1 MTFVIGIAGGTGSG
15 KTTLATRLL
24 ASVGEAQA
32 LILHQDA
39 YYKNHAELPLHDRD
53 TLNYDHPD
61 AIDWPLLLE
70 QVDALRAGRPISMPV
85 YDFHNHAR
93 RPQSKLMPARPIIL
107 VEGILIFDRPQLRS
121 LMHLKLFVET
131 DADVRFIRRLERDV
145 RDRGRTP
152 ESVVKQYLA
161 TVRPMHLQF
170 VEPSKRFADLII
182 PEGGHGE
189 MAVDTVLSQIR
200 ARITASGAEA

>member
-1 MTFVIGIAGGTGSG
+1 MAFVIGIAGGTGSG
-15 KTTLATRLL
+15 KTTLAERLL
-24 ASVGEAQA
+24 ASVGEERA

-61 AIDWPLLLE
+61 AFDWPLLLE
-70 QVDALRAGRPISMPV
+70 QVDALRTGHTISMPV
-85 YDFHNHAR
+85 YDFHSHAR
-93 RPQSKLMPARPIIL
+93 RPHRKPIPARPVIL
-107 VEGILIFDRPQLRS
+107 VEGILIFDHPQLRS
-121 LMHLKLFVET
+121 LMHLKLFVDT

-152 ESVVKQYLA
+152 ESVVQQYLS

-182 PEGGHGE
+182 PEGGHNA

-200 ARITASGAEA
+200 SRSTPVGGQA